1 MVAEACVYSVDGSP
15 LDRFVPDPAHLKP
28 LCGKQEFVELVASM
42 VADNV
47 PRIFA
52 VVHEY
57 GDRVDARCA
66 GWGLH
71 FDDRAYVVSVDGQ
84 LRCSARNPED
94 ILRVFGFGTHI
105 KPRLVWV
112 G

>member
-1 MVAEACVYSVDGSP
+1 MVAEACVYPAERSP
-15 LDRFVPDPAHLKP
+15 LDQFVPDPAGIEP
-28 LCGKQEFVELVASM
+28 LCGKEEFAELLAGM

-47 PRIFA
+47 PKIFA
-52 VVHEY
+52 IVHEY
-57 GDRVDARCA
+57 GDRVDACCA
-66 GWGLH
+66 GWGLY
-71 FDDRAYVVSVDGQ
+71 FDDRAYVVSSDGQ

-94 ILRVFGFGTHI
+94 ILHVFGFGTHV